1 MFLGSQ
7 IQYWRNKLRLHSV
20 HSWHKPLLREMLFIL
35 FILFVVFI
43 GCSSG
48 EPDQRVAAL
57 KAPEKVPDKTEFSV
71 QKVSVKEMTD
81 TVSAV
86 GMAQAYQEVDVSPEI
101 TGKIIKI
108 YCDVGDS
115 VLQGKVLAEIDDESR
130 VISLE
135 KKRALLS
142 KAEATKNKVNKDIH
156 KSSKLFKEGVISD
169 SESDDIILEQQIA
182 DAELTL
188 ARAEVRAAEKELQ
201 DTKITAPFDGKIAS
215 KNIEIGMLVTPNQT
229 IFTVVDIQKV
239 KIIVHVSEMDI
250 AKIAVGN
257 TAKVIVDSLGGE
269 NFQGR
274 VATIGLKADDSTRT
288 FTVEI
293 VVGNEQEKLLSGMV
307 ARVGITSAIS
317 KKIILIPQEAIR
329 SVNGMKAVH
338 LMDNGRVIQR
348 IIYPGEA
355 IGDQVIIEKGLTDG
369 DTLILSDVSNLNSS
383 LQP

>member
-1 MFLGSQ
+1 
-7 IQYWRNKLRLHSV
+7 
-20 HSWHKPLLREMLFIL
+20 MLFIL

-57 KAPEKVPDKTEFSV
+57 KAPEKVPDKTEFSI

-156 KSSKLFKEGVISD
+156 KSSRLFKEGVISD

>member
-1 MFLGSQ
+1 MLLGSE
-7 IQYWRNKLRLHSV
+7 IQYWRNKFRLHPV
-20 HSWHKPLLREMLFIL
+20 HRWHKPLLLKKLFMLFM
-35 FILFVVFI
+35 LFVVFI

-48 EPDQRVAAL
+48 EPDQGVAAL

-169 SESDDIILEQQIA
+169 SES
-182 DAELTL
+182 
-188 ARAEVRAAEKELQ
+188 
-201 DTKITAPFDGKIAS
+201 
-215 KNIEIGMLVTPNQT
+215 
-229 IFTVVDIQKV
+229 
-239 KIIVHVSEMDI
+239 
-250 AKIAVGN
+250 
-257 TAKVIVDSLGGE
+257 
-269 NFQGR
+269 
-274 VATIGLKADDSTRT
+274 
-288 FTVEI
+288 
-293 VVGNEQEKLLSGMV
+293 
-307 ARVGITSAIS
+307 
-317 KKIILIPQEAIR
+317 
-329 SVNGMKAVH
+329 
-338 LMDNGRVIQR
+338 
-348 IIYPGEA
+348 
-355 IGDQVIIEKGLTDG
+355 
-369 DTLILSDVSNLNSS
+369 
-383 LQP
+383 

>member
-7 IQYWRNKLRLHSV
+7 IQYWRNKLRLHPV
-20 HSWHKPLLREMLFIL
+20 HIWHKPLLREMLFIL

-43 GCSSG
+43 GCSSE
-48 EPDQRVAAL
+48 EPDQEVAAL
-57 KAPEKVPDKTEFSV
+57 KAPEKVLDKTEFSI

-317 KKIILIPQEAIR
+317 KKIILIPQKAIR

>member
-7 IQYWRNKLRLHSV
+7 IQYWRNKLRLHPV
-20 HSWHKPLLREMLFIL
+20 HSWHKPLLRKRLFIL

-135 KKRALLS
+135 KKRALLR
-142 KAEATKNKVNKDIH
+142 KAEATKNKIRTFIKAANFLRKGLSQIPSLMTSSL
-156 KSSKLFKEGVISD
+156 SSKL
-169 SESDDIILEQQIA
+169 
-182 DAELTL
+182 
-188 ARAEVRAAEKELQ
+188 
-201 DTKITAPFDGKIAS
+201 P
-215 KNIEIGMLVTPNQT
+215 MLSLPWPVPRSGQLKRNCR
-229 IFTVVDIQKV
+229 IPR
-239 KIIVHVSEMDI
+239 SLLPL
-250 AKIAVGN
+250 
-257 TAKVIVDSLGGE
+257 TAK
-269 NFQGR
+269 
-274 VATIGLKADDSTRT
+274 
-288 FTVEI
+288 
-293 VVGNEQEKLLSGMV
+293 
-307 ARVGITSAIS
+307 
-317 KKIILIPQEAIR
+317 
-329 SVNGMKAVH
+329 
-338 LMDNGRVIQR
+338 
-348 IIYPGEA
+348 
-355 IGDQVIIEKGLTDG
+355 
-369 DTLILSDVSNLNSS
+369 
-383 LQP
+383 